1 MESSDLGFSE
11 DRNHAD
17 EHLYQIGELGNFEIE
32 RSMSDENVGINKEQ
46 SVDFSDGDF
55 SDDMM
60 HSDLSRLAALDLLE

>member
-1 MESSDLGFSE
+1 
-11 DRNHAD
+11 
-17 EHLYQIGELGNFEIE
+17 
-32 RSMSDENVGINKEQ
+32 MSDENVGINKEQ